1 MATSLLCSLT
11 LNSPN
16 SNLRLPNSAP
26 RHVHSRT
33 QTAPPIRCAKR
44 TGKQRYPSEKK
55 KLKLI
60 HKQALGDVK
69 DKFEGLWRLSKLSV
83 SVHTDPGKDFLGVSD
98 GLLQQIAKV
107 LEFPVASMLPPE
119 AFSVVRKSFD
129 ARKVLK
135 EPKFV
140 YTVDVDVSKLLSL
153 EPRTW
158 DFISRLEPK
167 VGLVEHMPDV
177 ITSGDLIS
185 IVQDCKNASDGALPL
200 KNISHGS
207 EGSYKYPTIR
217 KPKVAVVGSG
227 PSGLFASLVLAEL
240 GADVTLIERGQ
251 AVEQRGRDIGA
262 LVVRR
267 ILELES
273 NFCFGEGGAGTW
285 SDGKLVTR
293 IGRNSDS
300 VLAVM
305 NTLVHFG
312 APKNI
317 LVNGKPHL
325 GTDKLIPLLRNFRQH
340 LQRLGVTIK
349 FGTRVDDLMIEN
361 AHVVGVKVSDS
372 KDKSHQDFQKL
383 GYDAVILA
391 VGHSARDIY
400 QMLLSHN
407 MNLVPKDFAVGLR
420 IEHPQELINSIQYSG
435 LASEVHNGSGKVPVA
450 DYKVIKYVSSED
462 GDALVNLGATSRSCY
477 SFCMCPGGQVV
488 LTSTN
493 PSELCINGMSF
504 SRRSSKWANAALVV
518 NVSANDFDALNF
530 HGPLAGVEFQRE
542 FERRAATM
550 GGGNFVVP
558 VQTVTDFLENKL
570 SATPVPPSSYRLGV
584 KAANLHELFPT
595 HITDTLKHSISMF
608 DKELPGF
615 ISKAALL
622 HGVETRTSSPLQ
634 IPRCNDTY
642 ESTSLKGLYPVG
654 EGAGYA
660 GGIVSAAVDGMY
672 AGFAV
677 AKNLALFSGDIESV
691 LGKAQGLTL
700 SCCSLK
706 PKSIPLAVST
716 KPLRLSTCFITMDEQ
731 NHCRLILT
739 NECLSRIK
747 DAFRC
752 PLEVARSSVRCPL
765 EVARSSA
772 RRL

>member
-1 MATSLLCSLT
+1 
-11 LNSPN
+11 
-16 SNLRLPNSAP
+16 
-26 RHVHSRT
+26 
-33 QTAPPIRCAKR
+33 
-44 TGKQRYPSEKK
+44 
-55 KLKLI
+55 
-60 HKQALGDVK
+60 
-69 DKFEGLWRLSKLSV
+69 
-83 SVHTDPGKDFLGVSD
+83 
-98 GLLQQIAKV
+98 
-107 LEFPVASMLPPE
+107 MLPPE

-140 YTVDVDVSKLLSL
+140 YTVDIDVSKLLSL
-153 EPRTW
+153 EPSSW

-167 VGLVEHMPDV
+167 VGLVEHMPHV
-177 ITSGDLIS
+177 RASGDLIS
-185 IVQDCKNASDGALPL
+185 IVHDCKKASDGALPL

-251 AVEQRGRDIGA
+251 AVEQRGCDIGA

-305 NTLVHFG
+305 NTLVYFG

-349 FGTRVDDLMIEN
+349 FGTRVDDLLIEN
-361 AHVVGVKVSDS
+361 AHVVGIKVSDS

-435 LASEVHNGSGKVPVA
+435 LASEVHNGRGKVPVA
-450 DYKVIKYVSSED
+450 DYKVVKYVSSED
-462 GDALVNLGATSRSCY
+462 GDAPVNLGATSRSCY

-504 SRRSSKWANAALVV
+504 SRRSSRWANAALVV
-518 NVSANDFDALNF
+518 NVSTKDFDALNF

-558 VQTVTDFLENKL
+558 VQTVTDFLENNL

-595 HITDTLKHSISMF
+595 HITDALKHSISMF

-677 AKNLALFSGDIESV
+677 AKNLDLFSGDIESV
-691 LGKAQGLTL
+691 LGKAQG
-700 SCCSLK
+700 SGFVK
-706 PKSIPLAVST
+706 Y
-716 KPLRLSTCFITMDEQ
+716 
-731 NHCRLILT
+731 
-739 NECLSRIK
+739 
-747 DAFRC
+747 
-752 PLEVARSSVRCPL
+752 
-765 EVARSSA
+765 
-772 RRL
+772 